1 MLEGILSRQTL
12 PVDYLAYEIKRRQLF
27 RSFWDSRVFLLCIF
41 FFLVCARYYQ
51 AAEGQE
57 APGIDLV
64 IESGDAL
71 LFRGH
76 AVFHAVDGFADVE
89 DGKTERSRDEAVPL
103 GSLSS
108 SAGSSVGSAA
118 RFDSPANVRASPLKT
133 TNAAPPPEDWAERL
147 QSAAKGRAEGGWEPA
162 RLALLFRDEED
173 AR

>member
-1 MLEGILSRQTL
+1 MI
-12 PVDYLAYEIKRRQLF
+12 
-27 RSFWDSRVFLLCIF
+27 
-41 FFLVCARYYQ
+41 CARYYQ
-51 AAEGQE
+51 AAEGQQ

-76 AVFHAVDGFADVE
+76 AVFHAVDGFADVD
-89 DGKTERSRDEAVPL
+89 DGKTGRREDAAVPL

-108 SAGSSVGSAA
+108 SADSPVGSAA
-118 RFDSPANVRASPLKT
+118 RFDSPASVRASSLKT

-147 QSAAKGRAEGGWEPA
+147 QSAAKGRAGGGWEPA